1 MLLGGD
7 DTKMSKTAKNQRFR
21 LASNSAPSK
30 RKSPKKKSIVTP
42 KREPTVD
49 ENTELH
55 DTSRKDAIDT
65 ISPREQP
72 LPPPPGLKNVG
83 NTCYANAA
91 LQCLLSTALPH
102 ALLDERNA
110 QIIRKHSFNRKLL
123 VYGSGSVDS
132 EDASRDDDADSAF
145 DSCLTGMSTIYDE
158 EEQALA
164 RALEDG
170 NNNAGR
176 GISSLKFGRK
186 KKRNKRNK
194 DDASVFS
201 QSTVHS
207 EMYQVVNKQLNDDD
221 RSQKAD
227 ELSIWLTNELTQMTI
242 DYTKPTRKSEISS
255 QTGFVG
261 SFLGY
266 VGSSNRPSSNR
277 VVDPGSITRKV
288 HVISPTLRPYQQ
300 EDAHEFFRTLL
311 SALTMHGR
319 NPRLSSLFD
328 GLLESSVTCQTCKKI
343 SLTRDRYM
351 DLSLDINSK
360 NIHTLSDALENFTMD
375 ETLDADNKVTCTR
388 CKAKRV
394 VTKGLRLATAPTML
408 VINYKRFTYD
418 MYGRML
424 RIAKHV
430 SFPLRLVIK
439 DFMSKANLG
448 KPPPYSLVAV
458 LVHKGRSCDRG
469 HYIAYVRKGKDWYL
483 ANDDVVTKVDVS
495 EVLKAQAYV
504 LVYEVEG
511 MKEKHNFDCY
521 SRYHESF
528 DNNGEDVESI
538 EQLRQNGGVSMWD
551 FSALS
556 QLLENCTGDVVLC
569 GNPSNVVD
577 TATVKSKSSASRH
590 SFDNDD
596 GTDTK
601 KGNSAKK
608 SEYINRK
615 HYKRG
620 RSYTPLQRSRNRE
633 EKDDDDDVQHRSF
646 SASDREDRDDLNRR
660 RTRSAS
666 LVEKKSRL
674 SKKKVTLTSTKA
686 KLDGKKSKANEKTT
700 STSTKAPRRKNSDRD
715 GTLPPLQPRND
726 SPKAEV

>member
-7 DTKMSKTAKNQRFR
+7 DVKMSKTAKNQRFR
-21 LASNSAPSK
+21 LASNSSPS
-30 RKSPKKKSIVTP
+30 KKKSPQKKKKSLVTP

-49 ENTELH
+49 ENEELH
-55 DTSRKDAIDT
+55 ETPRKDSIDT
-65 ISPREQP
+65 VSPKEKP

-132 EDASRDDDADSAF
+132 EDASRDDDADSAYG
-145 DSCLTGMSTIYDE
+145 SCLTGMSTIYDE
-158 EEQALA
+158 EDEQALA

-170 NNNAGR
+170 NTPVGR

-186 KKRNKRNK
+186 KKWNRRNK

-207 EMYQVVNKQLNDDD
+207 DMYQVVKKQLDNDDD
-221 RSQKAD
+221 RSEKGD

-242 DYTKPTRKSEISS
+242 DYTKPARKSARES
-255 QTGFVG
+255 QTTFVG

-266 VGSSNRPSSNR
+266 GGSNNPSSNR

-351 DLSLDINSK
+351 DLSLDINSN
-360 NIHTLSDALENFTMD
+360 NIQTLDDALENFTMD

-418 MYGRML
+418 MYGRMS
-424 RIAKHV
+424 RIAKNV

-439 DFMSKANLG
+439 DFMSRANLG

-483 ANDDVVTKVDVS
+483 ANDDVVTKVNVS
-495 EVLKAQAYV
+495 EVLSAQAYV

-538 EQLRQNGGVSMWD
+538 EQMRQNGGISMWD

-556 QLLENCTGDVVLC
+556 QLLENCTGDVTLC

-577 TATVKSKSSASRH
+577 TATVKSKGSSASRH
-590 SFDNDD
+590 SFDRNDD
-596 GTDTK
+596 IETR
-601 KGNSAKK
+601 KGNNAKK
-608 SEYINRK
+608 DENINRK

-620 RSYTPLQRSRNRE
+620 RSYTPSQRSRNRE
-633 EKDDDDDVQHRSF
+633 EEEDDDDVQHRSF
-646 SASDREDRDDLNRR
+646 SAIDREERDDNRR

-666 LVEKKSRL
+666 LVEKKSSRS
-674 SKKKVTLTSTKA
+674 SKKKVTLAS
-686 KLDGKKSKANEKTT
+686 NEKKTT
-700 STSTKAPRRKNSDRD
+700 STKVPRRKNSDRD
-715 GTLPPLQPRND
+715 CTLPPLLPRND
-726 SPKAEV
+726 DSLKIEV

>member
-1 MLLGGD
+1 M
-7 DTKMSKTAKNQRFR
+7 KMSKTAKNQRFR
-21 LASNSAPSK
+21 LANNSSPSK
-30 RKSPKKKSIVTP
+30 RKSPQKKKRSNVTP

-49 ENTELH
+49 EHKELH
-55 DTSRKDAIDT
+55 ETPRKDSIET
-65 ISPREQP
+65 ISPKEKP

-132 EDASRDDDADSAF
+132 EDASRDDDADSAYE
-145 DSCLTGMSTIYDE
+145 SCLTGMSTIYDE
-158 EEQALA
+158 EEEQALA

-170 NNNAGR
+170 NTPVGR
-176 GISSLKFGRK
+176 GKSSLKFGRK
-186 KKRNKRNK
+186 KKWGRRSK

-207 EMYQVVNKQLNDDD
+207 EMYQVVNKQLENDDD

-227 ELSIWLTNELTQMTI
+227 ELSIWLTDELTQMTI
-242 DYTKPTRKSEISS
+242 DYTKPTRKSERES
-255 QTGFVG
+255 QTTFVG

-266 VGSSNRPSSNR
+266 GGSSSPSNR

-351 DLSLDINSK
+351 DLSLDINST
-360 NIHTLSDALENFTMD
+360 NIKTLDDALENFTMD

-388 CKAKRV
+388 CKTKRV

-418 MYGRML
+418 MYGRMS
-424 RIAKHV
+424 RIAKNV

-495 EVLKAQAYV
+495 EVLSAQAYV

-528 DNNGEDVESI
+528 ENNGDGDSI
-538 EQLRQNGGVSMWD
+538 ENLQQSGISMWD
-551 FSALS
+551 FSTLS
-556 QLLENCTGDVVLC
+556 QLLENCTGDVTLC
-569 GNPSNVVD
+569 GNPSNVID
-577 TATVKSKSSASRH
+577 TATVKSKESSASRH
-590 SFDNDD
+590 SFDRNDD
-596 GTDTK
+596 IETRNGK
-601 KGNSAKK
+601 N
-608 SEYINRK
+608 ENINRK
-615 HYKRG
+615 QYKRG
-620 RSYTPLQRSRNRE
+620 RSYTPSQRSRNRE
-633 EKDDDDDVQHRSF
+633 EEVDDDDVRNRSF
-646 SASDREDRDDLNRR
+646 SAIVSEERDDLNRR

-666 LVEKKSRL
+666 LVEKKSRS
-674 SKKKVTLTSTKA
+674 SKKKVTLVSRK
-686 KLDGKKSKANEKTT
+686 DEKKSKAMEKTT

-715 GTLPPLQPRND
+715 CTLPPLQPRND
-726 SPKAEV
+726 SPKMEV

>member
-1 MLLGGD
+1 MLLD
-7 DTKMSKTAKNQRFR
+7 RNDIKKSSKMATQRYHLADTKPIQ
-21 LASNSAPSK
+21 SK
-30 RKSPKKKSIVTP
+30 RRSPKKESSRTPRRRSI
-42 KREPTVD
+42 D
-49 ENTELH
+49 
-55 DTSRKDAIDT
+55 DMKDSHSNSSADRVDT
-65 ISPREQP
+65 ISPRVKP

-132 EDASRDDDADSAF
+132 EDASRDDDADSAYG
-145 DSCLTGMSTIYDE
+145 SCLTGMSTIFDE
-158 EEQALA
+158 EDDQALV
-164 RALEDG
+164 RAMDDG
-170 NNNAGR
+170 HNVGR
-176 GISSLKFGRK
+176 GIPSTKYGRK
-186 KKRNKRNK
+186 KRNRRIR

-207 EMYQVVNKQLNDDD
+207 EMYQVVDKQQNED
-221 RSQKAD
+221 KKGD
-227 ELSIWLTNELTQMTI
+227 ELSIWLTNELTHMTI
-242 DYTKPTRKSEISS
+242 DYTKPARKKSARAS
-255 QTGFVG
+255 QSFVG
-261 SFLGY
+261 SMFGY
-266 VGSSNRPSSNR
+266 GGSSNPTGNR

-328 GLLESSVTCQTCKKI
+328 GLLESSVTCQTCKKV

-351 DLSLDINSK
+351 DLSLEINND

-375 ETLDADNKVTCTR
+375 ETLDADNKVTCER
-388 CKAKRV
+388 CQAKRV

-418 MYGRML
+418 MYGRMS
-424 RIAKHV
+424 RIAKNV

-439 DFMSKANLG
+439 DFMSKANRG

-458 LVHKGRSCDRG
+458 LVHYGRTCDRG
-469 HYIAYVRKGKDWYL
+469 HYVAYVRKGKDWYL
-483 ANDDVVTKVDVS
+483 ANDEVVKKVDVS
-495 EVLKAQAYV
+495 EVLSAQAYV

-521 SRYHESF
+521 SRYHKSF
-528 DNNGEDVESI
+528 DTKGDDVESI
-538 EQLRQNGGVSMWD
+538 EHLRQNGGSMWD

-556 QLLENCTGDVVLC
+556 QLLETCGGDGLC
-569 GNPSNVVD
+569 GNPSHVVD
-577 TATVKSKSSASRH
+577 SATVRNSPSRH
-590 SFDNDD
+590 SFDNSDNTSTERGKSKID
-596 GTDTK
+596 NFHLDTR
-601 KGNSAKK
+601 
-608 SEYINRK
+608 EDVDVNRK

-620 RSYTPLQRSRNRE
+620 RSYTPSQRSRNRGE
-633 EKDDDDDVQHRSF
+633 GDDDDDIQRRSN
-646 SASDREDRDDLNRR
+646 SERQERDDRHHRR
-660 RTRSAS
+660 RTRSSS
-666 LVEKKSRL
+666 LVEKKS
-674 SKKKVTLTSTKA
+674 SAKEKVASTS
-686 KLDGKKSKANEKTT
+686 
-700 STSTKAPRRKNSDRD
+700 STKAPRRKNSDRD
-715 GTLPPLQPRND
+715 STLPPLQPRND
-726 SPKAEV
+726 APKTDPAAVEGLFKY

>member
-1 MLLGGD
+1 MLLKRGD
-7 DTKMSKTAKNQRFR
+7 DIGKEANHRVYDLKSV
-21 LASNSAPSK
+21 SNTHPSK
-30 RKSPKKKSIVTP
+30 RRSPRRKIKKAPRIESAI
-42 KREPTVD
+42 D
-49 ENTELH
+49 ENESSQPNDMSDH
-55 DTSRKDAIDT
+55 RNGIDT
-65 ISPREQP
+65 ISPSSKS

-132 EDASRDDDADSAF
+132 DDSKDDDADSAYG
-145 DSCLTGMSTIYDE
+145 SCLTGMSTIYGE
-158 EEQALA
+158 EGDQYLP

-170 NNNAGR
+170 SNNVGKGLSKCN
-176 GISSLKFGRK
+176 K
-186 KKRNKRNK
+186 KKKWSRRCR

-207 EMYQVVNKQLNDDD
+207 EMYQVVDKQRNDDQS
-221 RSQKAD
+221 RKGGQ
-227 ELSIWLTNELTQMTI
+227 LSTWLTNELTQMTI
-242 DYTKPTRKSEISS
+242 DYTKPSRQAERAPQS
-255 QTGFVG
+255 GF

-266 VGSSNRPSSNR
+266 GTSKKKCTNANR

-288 HVISPTLRPYQQ
+288 HVISSTLRPYQQ

-328 GLLESSVTCQTCKKI
+328 GLLESSVTCQTCNKV

-351 DLSLDINSK
+351 DLSLDINNDS
-360 NIHTLSDALENFTMD
+360 IHTLTDALENFTMD
-375 ETLDADNKVTCTR
+375 ETLNDDNKVTCTR

-408 VINYKRFTYD
+408 VINYKRFAYD
-418 MYGRML
+418 MYGRMS
-424 RIAKHV
+424 RIAKNV

-439 DFMSKANLG
+439 DFMSKANRG
-448 KPPPYSLVAV
+448 KPPPYTLVAV
-458 LVHKGRSCDRG
+458 LVHKGRSCNRG
-469 HYIAYVRKGKDWYL
+469 HYIAYIRKGTEWYL
-483 ANDDVVTKVDVS
+483 ANDEVVTKVNVD
-495 EVLKAQAYV
+495 EVLSAQAYV

-528 DNNGEDVESI
+528 DQNGDDVESL

-556 QLLENCTGDVVLC
+556 QLLESCGDVTLC

-577 TATVKSKSSASRH
+577 QPSVKSRSSASKY
-590 SFDNDD
+590 SFDESE
-596 GTDTK
+596 
-601 KGNSAKK
+601 GNSTRKGK
-608 SEYINRK
+608 DDIDNFHLDSKRDDDIKRK

-620 RSYTPLQRSRNRE
+620 RSYTPSQRRGNRE
-633 EKDDDDDVQHRSF
+633 EREVNDTTQHRSQ
-646 SASDREDRDDLNRR
+646 SASKRDESDDGNRR

-666 LVEKKSRL
+666 LVENKSR
-674 SKKKVTLTSTKA
+674 TKEVA
-686 KLDGKKSKANEKTT
+686 ANNTN
-700 STSTKAPRRKNSDRD
+700 SKAPRRKNSERD
-715 GTLPPLQPRND
+715 SALPPLQPRND
-726 SPKAEV
+726 SPKNS

>member
-1 MLLGGD
+1 MLLRGD
-7 DTKMSKTAKNQRFR
+7 DMNMSKTANRR
-21 LASNSAPSK
+21 VYHLMADDNSSPTK
-30 RKSPKKKSIVTP
+30 RKSPRRTKISKAPERGSTNNDNADSHGP
-42 KREPTVD
+42 SQSNEMQ
-49 ENTELH
+49 
-55 DTSRKDAIDT
+55 T
-65 ISPREQP
+65 ISPQSKP

-132 EDASRDDDADSAF
+132 EDTSRDDDADSAYG
-145 DSCLTGMSTIYDE
+145 SCLTGMTGMSTIMYDDE
-158 EEQALA
+158 DEQALA

-170 NNNAGR
+170 NGNYGR
-176 GISSLKFGRK
+176 GSPAPKFGRK
-186 KKRNKRNK
+186 KKWSRRSR

-207 EMYQVVNKQLNDDD
+207 EMYKVVDKQHKNDDN
-221 RSQKAD
+221 SQKWD
-227 ELSIWLTNELTQMTI
+227 ELSIWLTQELTQMTK
-242 DYTKPTRKSEISS
+242 DYTKPTTKSAKAS
-255 QTGFVG
+255 QRGFVG
-261 SFLGY
+261 SILGY
-266 VGSSNRPSSNR
+266 GGSNDRPTSNR

-288 HVISPTLRPYQQ
+288 HIISPTLRPYQQ

-328 GLLESSVTCQTCKKI
+328 GLLESSVTCQTCNKI

-360 NIHTLSDALENFTMD
+360 SIHTLSDALENFTME

-388 CKAKRV
+388 CKTKRV

-408 VINYKRFTYD
+408 VINYKRFAYD
-418 MYGRML
+418 LYGRMS
-424 RIAKHV
+424 RISKNV

-439 DFMSKANLG
+439 DFMSKANRG

-483 ANDDVVTKVDVS
+483 ANDEVVTKVDVS
-495 EVLKAQAYV
+495 EVLNSQAYV

-528 DNNGEDVESI
+528 DNKGDDVDSI
-538 EQLRQNGGVSMWD
+538 EHLRQKGDVSMWD

-556 QLLENCTGDVVLC
+556 QLLESCDVGFC
-569 GNPSNVVD
+569 GNPSNVMD
-577 TATVKSKSSASRH
+577 TASVKSKNSASRH
-590 SFDNDD
+590 SFDEND
-596 GTDTK
+596 GTKGKPNKSKIGNFHLDTK
-601 KGNSAKK
+601 VDDD
-608 SEYINRK
+608 INRK

-620 RSYTPLQRSRNRE
+620 RSYTPSQRNIITE
-633 EKDDDDDVQHRSF
+633 EDDDDDDDVQHRSF
-646 SASDREDRDDLNRR
+646 SAMTERKERDDCNRR

-666 LVEKKSRL
+666 VVEKSRAKEKAT
-674 SKKKVTLTSTKA
+674 SKK
-686 KLDGKKSKANEKTT
+686 E
-700 STSTKAPRRKNSDRD
+700 KAPRRKNSDRD
-715 GTLPPLQPRND
+715 TTLPPLKPRHD
-726 SPKAEV
+726 SPKK

>member
-7 DTKMSKTAKNQRFR
+7 DVKMSKTAKNQRFR
-21 LASNSAPSK
+21 LANNSSPAK
-30 RKSPKKKSIVTP
+30 RKSPQKKK
-42 KREPTVD
+42 KRRVPTVD
-49 ENTELH
+49 EDEELH
-55 DTSRKDAIDT
+55 ETPRKESIDT
-65 ISPREQP
+65 ISPKEKP

-132 EDASRDDDADSAF
+132 EDASRDDDADSAYG
-145 DSCLTGMSTIYDE
+145 SCLTGMSTIYDE
-158 EEQALA
+158 EDEQAALA

-170 NNNAGR
+170 NAPVGR

-186 KKRNKRNK
+186 KKWNRRNK

-207 EMYQVVNKQLNDDD
+207 EMYQVVNKQLESDHD
-221 RSQKAD
+221 RSQKGD

-242 DYTKPTRKSEISS
+242 DYTKPARKSAMGS
-255 QTGFVG
+255 QTTFVG

-266 VGSSNRPSSNR
+266 GGSNNPSANR

-351 DLSLDINSK
+351 DLSLDINS
-360 NIHTLSDALENFTMD
+360 NSIQTLEDALENFTMD

-418 MYGRML
+418 MYGRMS
-424 RIAKHV
+424 RIAKNV

-439 DFMSKANLG
+439 DFMSKANRG

-458 LVHKGRSCDRG
+458 LVHKGQSCHRG

-483 ANDDVVTKVDVS
+483 ANDDVVTKVDVG
-495 EVLKAQAYV
+495 EVLRAQAYV

-528 DNNGEDVESI
+528 DNSAEDVESI
-538 EQLRQNGGVSMWD
+538 EQIRQNGGISMWD

-556 QLLENCTGDVVLC
+556 QLLENCTGDVTLC

-577 TATVKSKSSASRH
+577 TATVKSKGSSASRH
-590 SFDNDD
+590 SFDRNDD
-596 GTDTK
+596 TETQ
-601 KGNSAKK
+601 KGNGDKQD
-608 SEYINRK
+608 EDINRK
-615 HYKRG
+615 HYRRG
-620 RSYTPLQRSRNRE
+620 RSYTPSQRSRNRE
-633 EKDDDDDVQHRSF
+633 EEEDDDGVQHRSF
-646 SASDREDRDDLNRR
+646 SGTTDREERDDLNRR

-666 LVEKKSRL
+666 LVVKKLSRSSKKDATLASTQDEKKS
-674 SKKKVTLTSTKA
+674 
-686 KLDGKKSKANEKTT
+686 KSNEKTT
-700 STSTKAPRRKNSDRD
+700 ASTSTKAPRKKNSDRD
-715 GTLPPLQPRND
+715 CTLPPLQPRND
-726 SPKAEV
+726 SLKIEV

>member
-1 MLLGGD
+1 MLLD
-7 DTKMSKTAKNQRFR
+7 SDHMNMSKTANQRVTYH
-21 LASNSAPSK
+21 LADNNSTK
-30 RKSPKKKSIVTP
+30 KSPRRNKSKAPTQGS
-42 KREPTVD
+42 TVD
-49 ENTELH
+49 NNSDSLGPSQSNDKHT
-55 DTSRKDAIDT
+55 T
-65 ISPREQP
+65 ISPRSKP

-132 EDASRDDDADSAF
+132 EDTNDDADSAYG
-145 DSCLTGMSTIYDE
+145 SCLTGMSTIIYDDE

-164 RALEDG
+164 RVLEGDKNNYG
-170 NNNAGR
+170 NSPAR
-176 GISSLKFGRK
+176 KFGRK
-186 KKRNKRNK
+186 KKWSRRSK

-207 EMYQVVNKQLNDDD
+207 EMYKVVDKQHKNDKN
-221 RSQKAD
+221 SQKGD
-227 ELSIWLTNELTQMTI
+227 ELSIWLTQELTQMTI
-242 DYTKPTRKSEISS
+242 DYTKPSRKSAKAP
-255 QTGFVG
+255 QRGFVG
-261 SFLGY
+261 SILGY
-266 VGSSNRPSSNR
+266 GGSNDTSNR

-288 HVISPTLRPYQQ
+288 NIISPTLRPYQQ

-360 NIHTLSDALENFTMD
+360 SIHTLSDALENFTME

-388 CKAKRV
+388 CKTKRV

-408 VINYKRFTYD
+408 VINYKRFAYD
-418 MYGRML
+418 MYGRL
-424 RIAKHV
+424 SRISKNV

-439 DFMSKANLG
+439 DFMSEANRG

-469 HYIAYVRKGKDWYL
+469 HYIAYVRKGQDWYL
-483 ANDDVVTKVDVS
+483 ANDEVVTKVDVN
-495 EVLKAQAYV
+495 EVLSSQAYV

-528 DNNGEDVESI
+528 DDKGDDASI
-538 EQLRQNGGVSMWD
+538 EHLRQKGDVSMWD

-556 QLLENCTGDVVLC
+556 QLLESCDVGLC
-569 GNPSNVVD
+569 GNPSNVMD
-577 TATVKSKSSASRH
+577 NSNVKSNNPASNNLLDENDVTKGKPSKSMI
-590 SFDNDD
+590 DNFHLDTTVDD
-596 GTDTK
+596 D
-601 KGNSAKK
+601 
-608 SEYINRK
+608 INRK

-620 RSYTPLQRSRNRE
+620 RSYTPSQRNIIRE
-633 EKDDDDDVQHRSF
+633 EAEDDVSSRHRSF
-646 SASDREDRDDLNRR
+646 NVTELEERGDCNRR

-666 LVEKKSRL
+666 LVEKSRAKEKAT
-674 SKKKVTLTSTKA
+674 SK
-686 KLDGKKSKANEKTT
+686 
-700 STSTKAPRRKNSDRD
+700 KAPRRKNSDRD
-715 GTLPPLQPRND
+715 TTLPPLQPRHD
-726 SPKAEV
+726 SPKK

>member
-7 DTKMSKTAKNQRFR
+7 DIKASKMASQRYHLADDTKKST
-21 LASNSAPSK
+21 LSK
-30 RKSPKKKSIVTP
+30 RRSPKKEISRTP
-42 KREPTVD
+42 QRERSVHDIKESYSNSFAD
-49 ENTELH
+49 E
-55 DTSRKDAIDT
+55 IDT
-65 ISPREQP
+65 ISPRAKP

-132 EDASRDDDADSAF
+132 EDASRDDDADSAYG
-145 DSCLTGMSTIYDE
+145 SCLTGMSTIFDE
-158 EEQALA
+158 EDDQVLA
-164 RALEDG
+164 RAIEDG
-170 NNNAGR
+170 HNVGR
-176 GISSLKFGRK
+176 GISSTKYGRK
-186 KKRNKRNK
+186 KRSRRIR

-207 EMYQVVNKQLNDDD
+207 EMYQVVNNQRGDQSHKG
-221 RSQKAD
+221 D
-227 ELSIWLTNELTQMTI
+227 ELSIWLTNELTHMTI
-242 DYTKPTRKSEISS
+242 DYTKPARKSARAS
-255 QTGFVG
+255 QSGFVG
-261 SFLGY
+261 SMFGY
-266 VGSSNRPSSNR
+266 GGSSNPTGNR

-351 DLSLDINSK
+351 DLSLDIHSE

-375 ETLDADNKVTCTR
+375 ETLDADNKVTCER
-388 CKAKRV
+388 CKEKRV

-418 MYGRML
+418 MYGRMS
-424 RIAKHV
+424 RIAKNV

-439 DFMSKANLG
+439 DFMSKANRG

-458 LVHKGRSCDRG
+458 LVHKGRTCDRG
-469 HYIAYVRKGKDWYL
+469 HYVAYVRKGKDWYL
-483 ANDDVVTKVDVS
+483 ANDEVVTKVHVS
-495 EVLKAQAYV
+495 EVLSAQAYV

-521 SRYHESF
+521 SRYHKSF
-528 DNNGEDVESI
+528 DNKGDDVESI
-538 EQLRQNGGVSMWD
+538 EHLRQNGGSMWD

-556 QLLENCTGDVVLC
+556 QLLETCAGDGLC
-569 GNPSNVVD
+569 GNPSHVVD
-577 TATVKSKSSASRH
+577 TATAKSTNSASRH
-590 SFDNDD
+590 SFDTSDNTSTENGKSKIDNFHL
-596 GTDTK
+596 DTK
-601 KGNSAKK
+601 KDDD
-608 SEYINRK
+608 INRK

-620 RSYTPLQRSRNRE
+620 RSYTPSQRSRNRE
-633 EKDDDDDVQHRSF
+633 EVDDDDDFKHRSY
-646 SASDREDRDDLNRR
+646 SASEREERDDYNRR
-660 RTRSAS
+660 RTRSSS
-666 LVEKKSRL
+666 LVENKSRA
-674 SKKKVTLTSTKA
+674 KEKVTSA
-686 KLDGKKSKANEKTT
+686 
-700 STSTKAPRRKNSDRD
+700 STKAPRRKNSDRD
-715 GTLPPLQPRND
+715 STLPPLQPRND
-726 SPKAEV
+726 APKNDAPRNDPTIENLFQY

>member
-7 DTKMSKTAKNQRFR
+7 DNMKMSKTTNQRYQ
-21 LASNSAPSK
+21 LADNSSTPSK
-30 RKSPKKKSIVTP
+30 RKSSPRKKSIRTP
-42 KREPTVD
+42 KREPAVD
-49 ENTELH
+49 ENAESQI
-55 DTSRKDAIDT
+55 SRKDEIGT
-65 ISPREQP
+65 ISPKVKP

-132 EDASRDDDADSAF
+132 DDDDADSAF
-145 DSCLTGMSTIYDE
+145 GSCLTGMSTIYDE
-158 EEQALA
+158 EDALNLA

-170 NNNAGR
+170 NDNVGR
-176 GISSLKFGRK
+176 GMSAPKFARK
-186 KKRNKRNK
+186 KKWGRRSK

-207 EMYQVVNKQLNDDD
+207 EMYQVVDKQLNEDQ
-221 RSQKAD
+221 SQKGD

-242 DYTKPTRKSEISS
+242 DYTKPTRKSERAS
-255 QTGFVG
+255 QKGFVG

-266 VGSSNRPSSNR
+266 GGSNNRPTANR

-360 NIHTLSDALENFTMD
+360 SIHTLSDALENFTMD

-408 VINYKRFTYD
+408 VINYKRFAYD
-418 MYGRML
+418 MYGRMS
-424 RIAKHV
+424 RIAKNV

-439 DFMSKANLG
+439 DFMSKANRG

-483 ANDDVVTKVDVS
+483 ANDEVVTKVDVS
-495 EVLKAQAYV
+495 EVLSAQAYV

-528 DNNGEDVESI
+528 DNKGDDVESI
-538 EQLRQNGGVSMWD
+538 EHLRQNGGISMWD

-556 QLLENCTGDVVLC
+556 QLLETCGDVGLC
-569 GNPSNVVD
+569 GNPSNVVE
-577 TATVKSKSSASRH
+577 TTSEKSKNSASRY
-590 SFDNDD
+590 SFDENDD
-596 GTDTK
+596 TET
-601 KGNSAKK
+601 GNGKSKIENLGIHAK
-608 SEYINRK
+608 EDDDINRK

-620 RSYTPLQRSRNRE
+620 RSYTPSQRNRPKE
-633 EKDDDDDVQHRSF
+633 DEDDDDIQHRSF
-646 SASDREDRDDLNRR
+646 SASERETRDDFNRR
-660 RTRSAS
+660 RTRSTSLS
-666 LVEKKSRL
+666 LVEMKS
-674 SKKKVTLTSTKA
+674 KAKEKATSTK
-686 KLDGKKSKANEKTT
+686 KAFH
-700 STSTKAPRRKNSDRD
+700 RKNSNCA
-715 GTLPPLQPRND
+715 LPPLKPRTD
-726 SPKAEV
+726 T